1 MKNDTVKRIEKWRVK
16 TRPERVCATL
26 KDMRGSME
34 RNTEA
39 AQALLVAIETRAK
52 QVLNSADVPT
62 ILYPFY
68 LNFARE
74 IFSRMLKFSGP
85 SLVREVNVLLEKWVA
100 RTLDRQVLERIRDE
114 AFAVP
119 EPEE

>member
-1 MKNDTVKRIEKWRVK
+1 MANDVTRRMERWRVK
-16 TRPERVCATL
+16 TDPDKVCERL
-26 KDMRGSME
+26 KGLRQAMDR
-34 RNTEA
+34 RQEA
-39 AQALLVAIETRAK
+39 QQTFLVEIETRAK
-52 QVLNSADVPT
+52 QVLDSANVPT

-74 IFSRMLKFSGP
+74 IYSRRMRFSGS
-85 SLVREVNVLLEKWVA
+85 SLAREVEVLLEKWVA

-119 EPEE
+119 EPGE

>member
-1 MKNDTVKRIEKWRVK
+1 MANDVTRRMERWRVK
-16 TRPERVCATL
+16 TDPDRVCERL
-26 KDMRGSME
+26 KGLRQAMDR
-34 RNTEA
+34 RQEA
-39 AQALLVAIETRAK
+39 QQTFLVEIETRAK
-52 QVLNSADVPT
+52 QVLDSANVPT

-74 IFSRMLKFSGP
+74 IYSRRMRFSGS
-85 SLVREVNVLLEKWVA
+85 SLAREVEVLLEKWVA

-114 AFAVP
+114 TFAVP

>member
-1 MKNDTVKRIEKWRVK
+1 
-16 TRPERVCATL
+16 
-26 KDMRGSME
+26 
-34 RNTEA
+34 
-39 AQALLVAIETRAK
+39 
-52 QVLNSADVPT
+52 VPT

-74 IFSRMLKFSGP
+74 IYSRRMRFSGS
-85 SLVREVNVLLEKWVA
+85 SLAREVEVLLEKWVA

-114 AFAVP
+114 TFAVP